1 MAKKEVPAYMRIL
14 GERVHVLRR
23 RERYS
28 QAAIAKMAD
37 MSPTTLSNLE
47 QAKAPNITL
56 EHLVNLAKIFGTT
69 PDYLL
74 GMERPARRT
83 KRRDDDSASEPS
95 LPGMA
100 LETV

>member
-1 MAKKEVPAYMRIL
+1 MQNKAIPEYMRTL

-74 GMERPARRT
+74 GMESPKPKAKRARQ
-83 KRRDDDSASEPS
+83 
-95 LPGMA
+95 LA
-100 LETV
+100 LIC

>member
-1 MAKKEVPAYMRIL
+1 MTKKEIPPYMRIL

-28 QAAIAKMAD
+28 QAAIAQMAD

-56 EHLVNLAKIFGTT
+56 EHLVNLARVFGTT

-74 GMERPARRT
+74 GMEPATQQRRR
-83 KRRDDDSASEPS
+83 KAMPA
-95 LPGMA
+95 G
-100 LETV
+100 

>member
-1 MAKKEVPAYMRIL
+1 MSEKLIPDYMRTL
-14 GERVHVLRR
+14 GERVHILRR

-56 EHLVNLAKIFGTT
+56 DHLVNLAKVLGTT

-74 GMERPARRT
+74 GMEPRVPTRRP
-83 KRRDDDSASEPS
+83 KRRAAPV
-95 LPGMA
+95 G
-100 LETV
+100 